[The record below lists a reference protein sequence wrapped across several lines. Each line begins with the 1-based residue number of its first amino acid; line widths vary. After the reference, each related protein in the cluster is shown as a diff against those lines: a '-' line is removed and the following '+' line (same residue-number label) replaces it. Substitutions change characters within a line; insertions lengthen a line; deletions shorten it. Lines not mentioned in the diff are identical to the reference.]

1 MLTTIFIDQQLC
13 YVHKCN
19 ILTFFASDFYDKN
32 MLTTIF
38 IDQQLVHSNIGYFE
52 IERIVGV
59 ELYISVRVL
68 IKSSSISDDLNN
80 SFDYSTL
87 CQIIASESK
96 NSMELLETLGEN
108 IVNRIEEVGVVGHQ
122 STWLKIEKK
131 QMLQKGFHAKGFG
144 IELSKDYGQ

>member
-1 MLTTIFIDQQLC
+1 
-13 YVHKCN
+13 
-19 ILTFFASDFYDKN
+19 

-59 ELYISVRVL
+59 ELLISVRVVF
-68 IKSSSISDDLNN
+68 KSSSISDDLNN
-80 SFDYSTL
+80 SLDYSTL
-87 CQIIASESK
+87 CQIIATESK

-108 IVNRIEEVGVVGHQ
+108 ILSRIEQVGVVGHQ

>member
-1 MLTTIFIDQQLC
+1 
-13 YVHKCN
+13 
-19 ILTFFASDFYDKN
+19 

-52 IERIVGV
+52 IEKIVGV
-59 ELYISVRVL
+59 ELYISVKVMF
-68 IKSSSISDDLNN
+68 KSSSISDDLNN
-80 SFDYSTL
+80 SLDYSTL
-87 CQIIASESK
+87 SQIITSESK
-96 NSMELLETLGEN
+96 NSMKLLETLGQN
-108 IVNRIEEVGVVGHQ
+108 ILTCIEKVGVVGHQ

>member
-1 MLTTIFIDQQLC
+1 
-13 YVHKCN
+13 
-19 ILTFFASDFYDKN
+19 

-59 ELYISVRVL
+59 ELYISVKVMF
-68 IKSSSISDDLNN
+68 KSSSISDDLNN
-80 SFDYSTL
+80 SLDYSTL
-87 CQIIASESK
+87 SQIITSESK
-96 NSMELLETLGEN
+96 NSMKLLETLGQN
-108 IVNRIEEVGVVGHQ
+108 ILTCIEKVGVVGHQ

-131 QMLQKGFHAKGFG
+131 QMLQTGFHAKGFG

>member
-1 MLTTIFIDQQLC
+1 
-13 YVHKCN
+13 
-19 ILTFFASDFYDKN
+19 

-59 ELYISVRVL
+59 ELYISVKVMF
-68 IKSSSISDDLNN
+68 KSSSISDDLNN
-80 SFDYSTL
+80 ALDYSTL
-87 CQIIASESK
+87 SQIITSESK
-96 NSMELLETLGEN
+96 NSMKLLETLGQN
-108 IVNRIEEVGVVGHQ
+108 ILTCIEKVGVVGHQ

-144 IELSKDYGQ
+144 IELSKNYGQ

>member
-1 MLTTIFIDQQLC
+1 
-13 YVHKCN
+13 
-19 ILTFFASDFYDKN
+19 

-59 ELYISVRVL
+59 ELYISVRVMF
-68 IKSSSISDDLNN
+68 KSSEIADDINN
-80 SFDYSTL
+80 SIDYSSL
-87 CQIIASESK
+87 GQIIVEESK
-96 NSMELLETLGEN
+96 KSMELLETLGEN
-108 IVNRIEEVGVVGHQ
+108 ILTCIEQLRMVGHQ
-122 STWLKIEKK
+122 SSWIKIEKK

>member
-1 MLTTIFIDQQLC
+1 
-13 YVHKCN
+13 
-19 ILTFFASDFYDKN
+19 

-59 ELYISVRVL
+59 ELLISVRVVF
-68 IKSSSISDDLNN
+68 KSSSISDDLNN
-80 SFDYSTL
+80 SLDYSTL
-87 CQIIASESK
+87 SQIITSESK
-96 NSMELLETLGEN
+96 NSMKLLETLGQN
-108 IVNRIEEVGVVGHQ
+108 ILTCIEKVGVVGHQ

>member
-1 MLTTIFIDQQLC
+1 
-13 YVHKCN
+13 
-19 ILTFFASDFYDKN
+19 

-59 ELYISVRVL
+59 ELYISVKVMF
-68 IKSSSISDDLNN
+68 KSSSISDDLNN
-80 SFDYSTL
+80 SLDYSTL
-87 CQIIASESK
+87 SQIITSESK

-108 IVNRIEEVGVVGHQ
+108 ILTCIEQVGVVGHQ

>member
-1 MLTTIFIDQQLC
+1 
-13 YVHKCN
+13 
-19 ILTFFASDFYDKN
+19 

-59 ELYISVRVL
+59 ELYISVKVMF
-68 IKSSSISDDLNN
+68 KSSSISDDLNN
-80 SFDYSTL
+80 SLDYSTL
-87 CQIIASESK
+87 SQIITSESK
-96 NSMELLETLGEN
+96 NSMKLLETLGQN
-108 IVNRIEEVGVVGHQ
+108 ILTCIEKVGVVGHQ

-131 QMLQKGFHAKGFG
+131 QMLQKGFHANGFG

>member
-1 MLTTIFIDQQLC
+1 
-13 YVHKCN
+13 
-19 ILTFFASDFYDKN
+19 

-59 ELYISVRVL
+59 ELYISVKVMF
-68 IKSSSISDDLNN
+68 KSSSISDDLNN
-80 SFDYSTL
+80 SLDYSTL
-87 CQIIASESK
+87 SQIITSESK
-96 NSMELLETLGEN
+96 NSMKLLETLGQN
-108 IVNRIEEVGVVGHQ
+108 ILTCIEKVGVVGHQ

-144 IELSKDYGQ
+144 IELSKNYGQ

>member
-1 MLTTIFIDQQLC
+1 
-13 YVHKCN
+13 
-19 ILTFFASDFYDKN
+19 

-59 ELYISVRVL
+59 ELYISVKVMF
-68 IKSSSISDDLNN
+68 KSSSISDDLNN
-80 SFDYSTL
+80 SLDYSTL
-87 CQIIASESK
+87 SQIITSESK
-96 NSMELLETLGEN
+96 NSMKLLETLGQN
-108 IVNRIEEVGVVGHQ
+108 ILTCIEKVGVVGHQ
-122 STWLKIEKK
+122 YTWLKIEKK